1 MTSPPPMSERRND
14 ARIAGPFEGHWHGG
28 SGATEVRITDI
39 SLGGCFVE
47 TRMQPVVGEETDVT
61 VLFADGQSITL
72 QGRVAYAD
80 AGIGFGI
87 AFRPLTADE
96 TTFLSRHLHF
106 DS

>member
-28 SGATEVRITDI
+28 SGATDVRITDI

-61 VLFADGQSITL
+61 VLFGDGQSLTL

-80 AGIGFGI
+80 PGIGFGI
-87 AFRPLTADE
+87 SFRPLTADE
-96 TTFLSRHLHF
+96 TTFLTRHLHL

>member
-1 MTSPPPMSERRND
+1 MSERRHD

-28 SGATEVRITDI
+28 SGANEVRISDI

-47 TRMQPVVGEETDVT
+47 TMLHPVVGEETDVT
-61 VLFADGQSITL
+61 VLFADSQSITL
-72 QGRVAYAD
+72 QGRVAYVYP
-80 AGIGFGI
+80 GIGFGI

-96 TTFLSRHLHF
+96 TTFLSRHLHL

>member
-1 MTSPPPMSERRND
+1 MSERRHD

-28 SGATEVRITDI
+28 SGATEARIADL

-47 TRMQPVVGEETDVT
+47 TRMQPGLGEETDVT

-72 QGRVAYAD
+72 QGRVAYTAP
-80 AGIGFGI
+80 GIGFGI

-96 TTFLSRHLHF
+96 TTFLTRHLHL
-106 DS
+106 DA